1 MVASDEGVDDNR
13 KIEIAERIKQCREKS
28 SIRMIDMAGDLGLGY
43 EQYRRIEHGDVLAK
57 TEHLIA
63 MASIFNVS
71 TDYLL
76 FGTEIGTS
84 DQGLCNIINKMTND
98 DRVKLKKAL
107 EAIYT

>member
-1 MVASDEGVDDNR
+1 MANADCIDDNR
-13 KIEIAERIKQCREKS
+13 KIEISKRIRQCREKS
-28 SIRMIDMAGDLGLGY
+28 SIKMIEMAGILELGY
-43 EQYRRIEHGDVLAK
+43 EQYRRIEHGDVLVK

-63 MASIFNVS
+63 MASIFKVS

-76 FGTEIGTS
+76 FGTEMGIS
-84 DQGLCNIINKMTND
+84 DQRLYDIINKMTNA

>member
-1 MVASDEGVDDNR
+1 MASAECIDDNR

-28 SIRMIDMAGDLGLGY
+28 SIKMIEMAGNLKLGY
-43 EQYRRIEHGDVLAK
+43 EQYRRIEHGDVLVK

-63 MASIFNVS
+63 MASIFKVS

-76 FGTEIGTS
+76 FGTEFGIS

-107 EAIYT
+107 EVIYT